1 MEKTCANVC
10 ENNNPKLGFKI
21 ATIIFWLEL
30 YESVFLSR
38 FLVFSPNEMAKK

>member
-21 ATIIFWLEL
+21 ATIIFWLKL
-30 YESVFLSR
+30 FGSVFFKPISS
-38 FLVFSPNEMAKK
+38 FQSE